1 MDALPLHPAVVHL
14 PLGLAVLMP
23 LLAAGFAWAAWT
35 GRVGVN
41 AWLAVIALQAV
52 LVGSGYVAM
61 QAGHAEEARVEKVV
75 DESMIHE
82 HEELGEQFVWGAG
95 ATLALAVLVF
105 VVRVPRPHDP
115 SWPVWSSRR
124 SSWPGS
130 PCARDKPA
138 VSSCTSTVRPRRTHR
153 QSDRAANPWVTLKLT
168 GPRALAGFERPCSA
182 PTTVSSPPPAWWSAW
197 RRPTPAAP
205 RSLSPVWRAWWPA
218 RCRWRPANTSR

>member
-61 QAGHAEEARVEKVV
+61 RAGHAEEARVETVV

-82 HEELGEQFVWGAG
+82 HEEMGEQFVWAAG

-105 VVRVPRPHDP
+105 VVRIPSATRPLMACVVLAAIVVAALAVRAGQAGGAVISGDP
-115 SWPVWSSRR
+115 
-124 SSWPGS
+124 
-130 PCARDKPA
+130 AA
-138 VSSCTSTVRPRRTHR
+138 NRRTM
-153 QSDRAANPWVTLKLT
+153 
-168 GPRALAGFERPCSA
+168 SA
-182 PTTVSSPPPAWWSAW
+182 SAQ
-197 RRPTPAAP
+197 A
-205 RSLSPVWRAWWPA
+205 S
-218 RCRWRPANTSR
+218 